1 MLGLWAY
8 VPPTLFCRT
17 PGAESGQQETAPI
30 PASSESRRNPN
41 AGGDWNRRM
50 RTIEVA
56 GLGWDGAIVD
66 IEGQQILLLDANLSW
81 DQRMD
86 VMTEAMAD
94 ASSS

>member
-1 MLGLWAY
+1 
-8 VPPTLFCRT
+8 
-17 PGAESGQQETAPI
+17 
-30 PASSESRRNPN
+30 
-41 AGGDWNRRM
+41 M

-66 IEGQQILLLDANLSW
+66 IEGQQILLLDASLSW

-94 ASSS
+94 ASSG